1 MGSSGEV
8 FAKSGRFSNL
18 LFLQKIKFF
27 KYFHFS
33 S

>member
-1 MGSSGEV
+1 MGSLGEV

-18 LFLQKIKFF
+18 LFLQKINFLNI
-27 KYFHFS
+27 FHFS